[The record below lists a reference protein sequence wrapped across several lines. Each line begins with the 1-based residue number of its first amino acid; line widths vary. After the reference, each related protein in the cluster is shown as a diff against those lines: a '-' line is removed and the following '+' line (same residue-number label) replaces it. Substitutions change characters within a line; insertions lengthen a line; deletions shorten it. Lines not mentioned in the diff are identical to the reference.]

1 MITELM
7 IILIV
12 VGAVIVFVA
21 WTSARKRKRED
32 EERRDAEDSTE
43 KFKQDLEKTA
53 NEIIGRMESQAAHL
67 EKILNDADHSRTQIE
82 GRIAEL
88 KKLLRKSDSQSNEL
102 KELLARLEEKVEE
115 AENLQRQINSK
126 ISERQPTKSPMP
138 PPKMLLTPQPVTPAN
153 ENFAKVLEHSLNEK
167 PAQRRSEQLKIAD
180 DLNDGEFE
188 NNGDSAAVREM
199 LVSGMTIEEIA
210 RETGLGRG
218 AILLVQ
224 QMMRRKSR
232 G

>member
-12 VGAVIVFVA
+12 VGAVIIFVA
-21 WTSARKRKRED
+21 WTSARRRKRDDED
-32 EERRDAEDSTE
+32 RRDAEDSTE

-67 EKILNDADHSRTQIE
+67 EKLLNDSEHSRTQIE

-88 KKLLRKSDSQSNEL
+88 KKLLRKSETQAVEL
-102 KELLARLEEKVEE
+102 KELLTRLDDTVEE
-115 AENLQRQINSK
+115 INLLQHQATVKSPAR
-126 ISERQPTKSPMP
+126 PATKSPMP
-138 PPKMLLTPQPVTPAN
+138 SPKMLITPQPVTPPPT
-153 ENFAKVLEHSLNEK
+153 EKFAKVLESSMTEK
-167 PAQRRSEQLKIAD
+167 PAPKRSD
-180 DLNDGEFE
+180 YVTNSNDYDSSDVD

-199 LVSGMTIEEIA
+199 LLSGMTVEEIA

-224 QMMRRKSR
+224 QMMRRSR

>member
-12 VGAVIVFVA
+12 VGAAIIFVA
-21 WTSARKRKRED
+21 WTSARRRKRDDED
-32 EERRDAEDSTE
+32 RRDAEDSTE

-67 EKILNDADHSRTQIE
+67 EKLLNDSEHSRTQIE

-88 KKLLRKSDSQSNEL
+88 KKLLRKSENQAMEI
-102 KELLARLEEKVEE
+102 KELLVRLDDTVEE
-115 AENLQRQINSK
+115 INLSQRQATSK
-126 ISERQPTKSPMP
+126 NPARPATKSPMP
-138 PPKMLLTPQPVTPAN
+138 SPKMLITPQPVTPSPN
-153 ENFAKVLEHSLNEK
+153 ENFAKVLESSLSEK
-167 PAQRRSEQLKIAD
+167 PAPKRSEQLTHG
-180 DLNDGEFE
+180 NDSDSSDFE
-188 NNGDSAAVREM
+188 NGDSAAVREM
-199 LVSGMTIEEIA
+199 LRSGMTVEEIA

-224 QMMRRKSR
+224 QMMRRSR
-232 G
+232 S